1 MWVSS
6 TSVAELSVAIP
17 LLLGAFGL
25 CLVRCL
31 AQVEQSR
38 CTRLDCMC
46 CHIERDPPGAEA
58 AVNVAGEVVAQE

>member
-17 LLLGAFGL
+17 LLLGALGL
-25 CLVRCL
+25 CIVRCL

-38 CTRLDCMC
+38 CTRVDCMC
-46 CHIERDPPGAEA
+46 CHIERDPPAAEDA
-58 AVNVAGEVVAQE
+58 ADVAGDARE